1 MLLLR
6 VFSCI
11 SCKNRCTSTLAYI
24 YVRAYFTLSPRS
36 DLSISP
42 ILKFINQTLITMAN
56 AWKKDRSIK
65 MATPKSMFLLFSTS
79 LVLLTFF
86 YLCSHTTTSSNN
98 FKTLVNLPNSLIQPF
113 DCYKSPQSHP
123 VIANLVEGVKY
134 PFLYSLSD
142 FGTLPD
148 KPHKNIVRL
157 LKGKLF
163 RRPDISVTVQELLEK
178 MKGEGKSGIFVDVG
192 ANVGMATF
200 AAAVMGFRVFAF
212 EPVVENL
219 QSICNGIHFNRVA
232 DLVNVFEAATSDQ
245 LGNITFH
252 KLVGRLDNSAVSA
265 TGAKMAFKSNEEIEL
280 KVRSIPLDEVIPEK
294 ETVLLLKIDV
304 QGWEYHVL
312 KGAKKLLSRK
322 KGEAPYLIY
331 EEDERLLQASNSSSK
346 EIRKFLGGLGYT
358 HCVQKGTDAHCTK

>member
-1 MLLLR
+1 
-6 VFSCI
+6 
-11 SCKNRCTSTLAYI
+11 
-24 YVRAYFTLSPRS
+24 
-36 DLSISP
+36 
-42 ILKFINQTLITMAN
+42 MAN

-65 MATPKSMFLLFSTS
+65 FATPKSIFLLFSTS

-86 YLCSHTTTSSNN
+86 YLCTHTTTSSNPNPN
-98 FKTLVNLPNSLIQPF
+98 FKTLINLPNSLIQPF

-148 KPHKNIVRL
+148 KPHKNIVRI

-163 RRPDISVTVQELLEK
+163 RRPDISATVQDLLEK
-178 MKGEGKSGIFVDVG
+178 KKAEGKTGIFIDVG

-212 EPVVENL
+212 EPVLENL
-219 QSICNGIHFNRVA
+219 QSICNGIYFNRVG

-245 LGNITFH
+245 IGNITFH

-265 TGAKMAFKSNEEIEL
+265 TGAKMAFKSNEEIEM
-280 KVRSIPLDEVIPEK
+280 KVRSIPLDKVIPEN
-294 ETVLLLKIDV
+294 EHVLLLKIDV

-346 EIRKFLGGLGYT
+346 EIRKFLGDLGYT
-358 HCVQKGTDAHCTK
+358 HCVQQGTDAHCTK